1 MQIRNITSLALV
13 IAFAFAGSAHAAPAQ
28 DAAATGKSGKPLT
41 AQQQRM
47 KNCNAEAKA
56 QSLKGDERRGFMS
69 TCLKGGST
77 ELAAARSDKPA
88 APSPA
93 QLKRKACSAEA
104 KEKGLKGDERKSFVR
119 ECVSDDAV
127 ASAD

>member
-1 MQIRNITSLALV
+1 MQIRNITSLALA
-13 IAFAFAGSAHAAPAQ
+13 IAFAFAGSAHAAPGQ

-41 AQQQRM
+41 AQQLRM

-77 ELAAARSDKPA
+77 ELAARADKSA

-93 QLKRKACSAEA
+93 QVKRKACSTEA
-104 KEKGLKGDERKSFVR
+104 KDKGLKGEERKTFVR

>member
-1 MQIRNITSLALV
+1 MQIRNIPSLALA
-13 IAFAFAGSAHAAPAQ
+13 IAFAFAGSIHAAPAQ
-28 DAAATGKSGKPLT
+28 DATAVGKSGKALT

-56 QSLKGDERRGFMS
+56 QSLKGDDRRGFMS

-77 ELAAARSDKPA
+77 ELAAHADKS
-88 APSPA
+88 APTPA

-104 KEKGLKGDERKSFVR
+104 KEKGLKGNERKTFVR
-119 ECVSDDAV
+119 ECISDDAV

>member
-1 MQIRNITSLALV
+1 
-13 IAFAFAGSAHAAPAQ
+13 
-28 DAAATGKSGKPLT
+28 
-41 AQQQRM
+41 M

-77 ELAAARSDKPA
+77 ELAAHTDKAA

-93 QLKRKACSAEA
+93 QLKRKSCSAEA
-104 KEKGLKGDERKSFVR
+104 KEKGLKGEQRKSFVR
-119 ECVSDDAV
+119 ECVNDDAV
-127 ASAD
+127 ANAN

>member
-1 MQIRNITSLALV
+1 MQIRNIASLALA
-13 IAFAFAGSAHAAPAQ
+13 IAFAFAGSVHAAPAQ
-28 DAAATGKSGKPLT
+28 DPAAAGKSGKPLT

-77 ELAAARSDKPA
+77 ELAARTDKPA
-88 APSPA
+88 APTPA

-104 KEKGLKGDERKSFVR
+104 KEKGLKGEERKSFVR

>member
-1 MQIRNITSLALV
+1 MQIRNITSLVLA
-13 IAFAFAGSAHAAPAQ
+13 IAFAFAGSANAAPAQ
-28 DAAATGKSGKPLT
+28 DAAVVGKSGKPLS
-41 AQQQRM
+41 AQQLRM

-56 QSLKGDERRGFMS
+56 QSFKGDERRAFMS

-77 ELAAARSDKPA
+77 DLAAHDTGKAA
-88 APSPA
+88 APSAA

-104 KEKGLKGDERKSFVR
+104 KEKGLKGGERKTFVR